1 MAREIRVT
9 FTDKEEDLYN
19 YIVSKSSK
27 SGFLK
32 DLAYTEKRREEK
44 YINSSL
50 DEVANKIA
58 DKLKYFEIVE
68 EVKKDINN
76 LKELKEELK
85 NIEIK
90 VNYINNESVKE
101 VPKEDTIELKEE
113 SEYDFG
119 IDDLG
124 LDI

>member
-32 DLAYTEKRREEK
+32 DLAATEKKREDK
-44 YINSSL
+44 YINASL

-90 VNYINNESVKE
+90 VNCINNAPVKE
-101 VPKEDTIELKEE
+101 ETIEDNKESKE

-119 IDDLG
+119 IDDILN
-124 LDI
+124 L